1 MALVSGFK
9 GSYYKIHSP
18 DLSSLIIP
26 PYDAIPEGAEEKYRA
41 KSNYNFA
48 HVDLSRKEN
57 DDYSSSK
64 TLLSDW
70 VKKGIVEET
79 STPCYFLYQQS
90 FSAYGKEH
98 TRRTLLCTVGL
109 EDFSKGIVRPH
120 ENTFGKYKADRL
132 QLLRM
137 TQYNLSHIFGMVK
150 DSEGFLNSQFEKW
163 VFEKPFLSATS
174 EDGVSHTV
182 WKTEV
187 NRAPD
192 ISAFFKDKPIY
203 IVDGHHRYES
213 ALMYAKEMGV
223 EGKFEHP
230 AAHTTF
236 CIANVYDPGLVVY
249 PTHRILRKGLL
260 KSFSISQLEKDYAV
274 TPLSFEQLKK
284 FVSMADPTPRFALY
298 YDGKLY
304 SLLPRDWVGLGKKVG
319 VSVAKLAV
327 TWSDH
332 CFLKDFCGV
341 NDSNRGTSIRYE
353 KDVDFTWSL
362 REQSDLILFHAPPA
376 VSDVTAVADEKKYMP
391 QKSTFFIPKL
401 AGGLVFRKFG
411 RD

>member
-1 MALVSGFK
+1 
-9 GSYYKIHSP
+9 
-18 DLSSLIIP
+18 
-26 PYDAIPEGAEEKYRA
+26 
-41 KSNYNFA
+41 
-48 HVDLSRKEN
+48 
-57 DDYSSSK
+57 
-64 TLLSDW
+64 
-70 VKKGIVEET
+70 
-79 STPCYFLYQQS
+79 
-90 FSAYGKEH
+90 
-98 TRRTLLCTVGL
+98 
-109 EDFSKGIVRPH
+109 
-120 ENTFGKYKADRL
+120 
-132 QLLRM
+132 
-137 TQYNLSHIFGMVK
+137 MVK

-163 VFEKPFLSATS
+163 VFEKPFLSAKS

-260 KSFSISQLEKDYAV
+260 KSFSVSQLENDYAV
-274 TPLSFEQLKK
+274 TPLSLEELKK

-298 YDGKLY
+298 YEGKLY